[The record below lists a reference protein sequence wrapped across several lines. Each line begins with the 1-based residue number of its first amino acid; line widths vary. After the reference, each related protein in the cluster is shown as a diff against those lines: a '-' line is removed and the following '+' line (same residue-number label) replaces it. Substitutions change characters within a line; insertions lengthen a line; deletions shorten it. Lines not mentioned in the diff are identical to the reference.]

1 MGHFANVLEFAPTRR
16 SADVAAWE
24 SAFPAHPARLVPG
37 SDAQS
42 RGKEVSQSIRDGD
55 LRRKSTFSLAYCQKS
70 LMQFL
75 PESLLQVHPSQLG
88 AALLDLFFMTAL
100 FCIAAKR
107 LDVQSTAFGPSHS
120 ALYVVMF
127 LIFAAQGGLYRNSNA
142 SIAAKR
148 RLIFKALLWTTLLA
162 ELAQIEKS
170 PKAVLLP
177 LVLVSAMSFFS
188 LSFFRWIWN
197 RLCSPD
203 PATRQ
208 PHNVLIVGNPTLYRE
223 IARAIEVDL
232 QTRRSVKAFLSERDF
247 QTASGAAR
255 LRIMARQG
263 CIDEVIVATQ
273 NTDVAD
279 AVIDAARRNQLDAT
293 LPAFLM
299 AEPIAIERVSG
310 ITLLK
315 IRDQRFP
322 EFQLALKRIVDVVLA
337 TAGLLVLS
345 PLLLLIALVIKLDS
359 RGPVFYSALRLGYR
373 GHEFTCHKFRTM
385 IREAD
390 AEKDQL
396 RARNEREGAFFK
408 ILNDPRI
415 TRVGRFLRHY
425 SLDEL
430 PQFWNVLRGEM
441 SLVGPRPHP
450 LDDVNG
456 YGLEHFQRLD
466 FVPGLTG
473 LWQVTARQDPSFE
486 RSVALDIDYIKHWSP
501 ALDLRILFR
510 TFKTVMQGGGA

>member
-16 SADVAAWE
+16 SADLVAWE
-24 SAFPAHPARLVPG
+24 SAFPAHPARLIPG
-37 SDAQS
+37 NDAQS
-42 RGKEVSQSIRDGD
+42 RLQEVSQSIGDGN
-55 LRRKSTFSLAYCQKS
+55 LRRKTTFSLAYCQKI
-70 LMQFL
+70 LVQFL

-88 AALLDLFFMTAL
+88 AALLDLSFITSL

-107 LDVQSTAFGPSHS
+107 LDAPSTAFGPSGT
-120 ALYVVMF
+120 AFYVVMF
-127 LIFAAQGGLYRNSNA
+127 LVFAAHGGLYRNANA
-142 SIAAKR
+142 SIAAQR
-148 RLIFKALLWTTLLA
+148 RLFFKALLWATFLA
-162 ELAQIEKS
+162 GLAQIEKS

-177 LVLVSAMSFFS
+177 LVLVSAMSFSS
-188 LSFFRWIWN
+188 LSLFRWIWN

-203 PATRQ
+203 PANRR
-208 PHNVLIVGNPTLYRE
+208 HNVLIVGNPTLYRE
-223 IARAIEVDL
+223 ITRAIEVDL

-247 QTASGAAR
+247 RTARGAAG

-263 CIDEVIVATQ
+263 CIDEVIVATE

-279 AVIDAARRNQLDAT
+279 AAIDAARRNHLDAT
-293 LPAFLM
+293 LLPAFLM
-299 AEPIAIERVSG
+299 AEPIAIERLSG

-315 IRDQRFP
+315 ICDQRFP
-322 EFQLALKRIVDVVLA
+322 ELQLALKRIVDVVLA
-337 TAGLLVLS
+337 TSALLVLS
-345 PLLLLIALVIKLDS
+345 PLLLLIALVIKIDS
-359 RGPVFYSALRLGYR
+359 RGPVFYSALRVGYR

-390 AEKDQL
+390 VEKDKL

-430 PQFWNVLRGEM
+430 PQFWNILRGEM

-450 LDDVNG
+450 LDDVKG

-486 RSVALDIDYIKHWSP
+486 RSVALDVEYIKHWSP

-510 TFKTVMQGGGA
+510 TFKTVLQGGGA